1 MPFFSNIFKGR
12 DASSTKKQA
21 QQNGPAPVAPPKPKW
36 EDAWT
41 RKDVEPEEVQ
51 ELLRCCTYEIKSRA
65 LAMPFLLLP
74 FRPASDP
81 SAARSFIRNY
91 FTPSAEKG
99 GPLEG
104 ERLSQEL
111 RLTEPL
117 VLCSVMKWCWSRLP
131 GGIVTWEAYELFK
144 IGEQDSNT
152 ARDAF
157 ATFIPISIASDARTK
172 IIFDFFDLMA
182 AIAAHGK
189 TNGMGGRK
197 LSRLGGWYAFEQVDL
212 GSGFDGGYKAWA
224 SAADATSHLFFAYLR
239 SLSPDSVQG
248 TNGISA
254 LPLSLQNLLETTEY
268 PPSQRT
274 LMESQ
279 TTKVVMIVDTVSP
292 TPFALLRR
300 AKHFQYRDDDQALQQ
315 FSECEDPVQALTDEC
330 RRVLKNISSANDSS
344 TSKASTSLRDA
355 SWSRFEDIGF
365 GGMGDDSDEDE
376 VDGSALGRR
385 RQQQPRGL
393 RTTAHSKVDLGRPT
407 TPSWADFLSSGFVE
421 DPAKGPPGSFLS
433 PDKLLPPINTRSQSS
448 QSQKRMTDD
457 DSLLEPGELASIATF
472 GLDDAFWWVWISSL
486 AGEEPVARKAV
497 FGRCALV
504 ETNIRGGRWLLM
516 EELIKAA
523 APELEDGAY
532 IAEKKARFGFSK
544 RSRISRSKS
553 TVGRKTLTQ
562 PKTGL
567 GQRAHQPSPLSK
579 TNIAPDQHAR
589 IQAAAAALQQ
599 KNYLQETASASPRR
613 GRFEDTVSQKTN
625 SVFTLQPVIL
635 TEAAPAMKWAN
646 SYDKDAIRAKYLG
659 DDFAGKGSAVNLPPP
674 SITYSQQD
682 ASTNGSI
689 TPMATAQTTIAP
701 MVTAKPQPLPAPRN
715 QSYGFPVVENATT
728 PEAVAPDNKHDRIL
742 PDLPKEDTPVEYTPE
757 PLPQEQVYIAPGGKP
772 SVLQQE
778 FGGNSAISNRI
789 YQRPDAAMTRSHNQ
803 IDEYHSPTHSPA
815 PLPAVPAVD
824 MAAVNAIAAEASQVP
839 LPATT
844 PMEYPRQ
851 TPVDR
856 KPLPP
861 PKQAE
866 ERLSASDPRL
876 FSSGPEYSNP
886 PTKNDALPTP
896 DTSPDSKKA
905 SGNRLK
911 KKAGP
916 GGFKGMFG
924 RKKTEVPVRSGPP
937 QTSTTAVAAARAAL
951 EARQNPPQQ
960 PAPVASKDI
969 KAGRRFSG
977 MGKTKDPVPTAPTR
991 VLPPSMPLMTEEPRA
1006 PFSEPTPLPSPH
1018 YANPEFQDSQ
1028 ASLSRV
1034 DTNEQRH
1041 AEHEFQAFDQGPL
1054 EDVPAFVPE
1063 DSPRMSSNS
1072 HAFAQHTAE
1081 EHEEE
1086 PRDDASEHS
1095 NELTQQIS
1103 PVQDRWAQI
1112 RKNAAARAAMQN
1124 ERQSEE
1130 QSRKTDRTD
1139 DGETSGEETIESRVA
1154 RIKAR
1159 VAELTGNMQA

>member
-1 MPFFSNIFKGR
+1 
-12 DASSTKKQA
+12 
-21 QQNGPAPVAPPKPKW
+21 
-36 EDAWT
+36 
-41 RKDVEPEEVQ
+41 
-51 ELLRCCTYEIKSRA
+51 
-65 LAMPFLLLP
+65 
-74 FRPASDP
+74 
-81 SAARSFIRNY
+81 
-91 FTPSAEKG
+91 
-99 GPLEG
+99 
-104 ERLSQEL
+104 
-111 RLTEPL
+111 
-117 VLCSVMKWCWSRLP
+117 
-131 GGIVTWEAYELFK
+131 
-144 IGEQDSNT
+144 
-152 ARDAF
+152 
-157 ATFIPISIASDARTK
+157 
-172 IIFDFFDLMA
+172 
-182 AIAAHGK
+182 
-189 TNGMGGRK
+189 
-197 LSRLGGWYAFEQVDL
+197 
-212 GSGFDGGYKAWA
+212 
-224 SAADATSHLFFAYLR
+224 
-239 SLSPDSVQG
+239 
-248 TNGISA
+248 
-254 LPLSLQNLLETTEY
+254 
-268 PPSQRT
+268 
-274 LMESQ
+274 
-279 TTKVVMIVDTVSP
+279 MIVDTVSP

-315 FSECEDPVQALTDEC
+315 FSEYEDPVQALTDEC

-393 RTTAHSKVDLGRPT
+393 RTTAQSKVDLGRPT

-421 DPAKGPPGSFLS
+421 DPTKGSPSSFLP

-457 DSLLEPGELASIATF
+457 DSILEPGELASIATF

-486 AGEEPVARKAV
+486 SGEEPVARKAV

-516 EELIKAA
+516 EEIIKAA

-532 IAEKKARFGFSK
+532 IAEKKGRFGFSK
-544 RSRISRSKS
+544 RSKIGRSKS

-562 PKTGL
+562 RKPDL
-567 GQRAHQPSPLSK
+567 GQRVHQPSPLSK
-579 TNIAPDQHAR
+579 SNIAPDQHAR

-599 KNYLQETASASPRR
+599 KNFLQETTTASPRR

-659 DDFAGKGSAVNLPPP
+659 DNFAGKGSAVNLPPP
-674 SITYSQQD
+674 SIAQSQQD

-701 MVTAKPQPLPAPRN
+701 MVTAKSQPFPAPRN
-715 QSYGFPVVENATT
+715 QSYGFPDVANATT
-728 PEAVAPDNKHDRIL
+728 PEAVATDNRHDRNL
-742 PDLPKEDTPVEYTPE
+742 PDLPKAETPVEHAPGPQPE
-757 PLPQEQVYIAPGGKP
+757 EVVYIAPGGKP

-778 FGGNSAISNRI
+778 FGGNSAINNRI
-789 YQRPDAAMTRSHNQ
+789 YQRPDAAMTRSRNQ
-803 IDEYHSPTHSPA
+803 IDEDHPPTHSPA
-815 PLPAVPAVD
+815 PLPAVPTVD
-824 MAAVNAIAAEASQVP
+824 MVAVNTIAAEASQIP

-844 PMEYPRQ
+844 PMEHTRQ

-861 PKQAE
+861 PKAPE
-866 ERLSASDPRL
+866 EKFSSSDPRQ

-886 PTKNDALPTP
+886 PAKNDAILTP
-896 DTSPDSKKA
+896 DTSPDGKKTG
-905 SGNRLK
+905 GNRLK

-924 RKKTEVPVRSGPP
+924 KKKTEVPVRSGPP

-960 PAPVASKDI
+960 PAPVVAKDI

-977 MGKTKDPVPTAPTR
+977 MGRTKDAVPAAPTR
-991 VLPPSMPLMTEEPRA
+991 VLPPSMPLMTEDPRTPA
-1006 PFSEPTPLPSPH
+1006 SEPTPLPSPH
-1018 YANPEFQDSQ
+1018 YANQEFQESQ

-1041 AEHEFQAFDQGPL
+1041 AEHEFQTFDQGPL
-1054 EDVPAFVPE
+1054 EDVPAFVPQ

-1072 HAFAQHTAE
+1072 HAFAQHTTE
-1081 EHEEE
+1081 EHEDE
-1086 PRDDASEHS
+1086 PRDDASNASEHS
-1095 NELTQQIS
+1095 SELTQQIS

-1139 DGETSGEETIESRVA
+1139 DGETSGEES
-1154 RIKAR
+1154 
-1159 VAELTGNMQA
+1159 ELSLSTF

>member
-1 MPFFSNIFKGR
+1 MPFFSNIFKNK
-12 DASSTKKQA
+12 DAASAKKQA
-21 QQNGPAPVAPPKPKW
+21 QQNGAAPVALPKPRW

-91 FTPSAEKG
+91 FNPSAEKG

-131 GGIVTWEAYELFK
+131 GGVVTWEAYELFK

-197 LSRLGGWYAFEQVDL
+197 LSRLGGWYAFEQVDT
-212 GSGFDGGYKAWA
+212 GNGFDGGYKAWA
-224 SAADATSHLFFAYLR
+224 SAAEATSHLFFAYLR

-300 AKHFQYRDDDQALQQ
+300 AKHFQYRDDDQALQR
-315 FSECEDPVQALTDEC
+315 FSEYEDPVQALTDEC

-365 GGMGDDSDEDE
+365 GGIGDDSDEDE

-385 RQQQPRGL
+385 RQHQPRGL
-393 RTTAHSKVDLGRPT
+393 RTTAQSKVDLGRPT

-421 DPAKGPPGSFLS
+421 DPAKGSQSSFLP

-457 DSLLEPGELASIATF
+457 DSLLEPGELASIANF
-472 GLDDAFWWVWISSL
+472 SLDDAFWWVWISSL

-516 EELIKAA
+516 EEIIKAA

-532 IAEKKARFGFSK
+532 IAEKKGRFGFSK
-544 RSRISRSKS
+544 RTKINRSKS
-553 TVGRKTLTQ
+553 TTGRKTLTQ
-562 PKTGL
+562 RKTDL
-567 GQRAHQPSPLSK
+567 GHRTNQPSPLSK
-579 TNIAPDQHAR
+579 SNIAPDQHAR

-599 KNYLQETASASPRR
+599 KHYLQETSPSSPRR
-613 GRFEDTVSQKTN
+613 GRFEDTVSTKTT

-635 TEAAPAMKWAN
+635 TEAAPAMRWAN

-659 DDFAGKGSAVNLPPP
+659 DNFAGKGSSAHLPPP
-674 SITYSQQD
+674 SVTQSQQN
-682 ASTNGSI
+682 ASTSGSV
-689 TPMATAQTTIAP
+689 TPMATAQTSFAP
-701 MVTAKPQPLPAPRN
+701 MATAKAQPLPAPRN
-715 QSYGFPVVENATT
+715 QSYGFPAVGNATSH
-728 PEAVAPDNKHDRIL
+728 EAVATDNRHDRNL
-742 PDLPKEDTPVEYTPE
+742 PDLPKEETPAERATEPE
-757 PLPQEQVYIAPGGKP
+757 PQEQVYIAPGGKP

-778 FGGNSAISNRI
+778 FGGHSAVSNRV
-789 YQRPDAAMTRSHNQ
+789 YQRPDAAMTRSRNQ
-803 IDEYHSPTHSPA
+803 IDQYHSPAHSPA

-824 MAAVNAIAAEASQVP
+824 MVAVNTVAAEAAQVP
-839 LPATT
+839 LPATA
-844 PMEYPRQ
+844 PMEHPRQ

-861 PKQAE
+861 PKAPE
-866 ERLSASDPRL
+866 ERLSATDPKL
-876 FSSGPEYSNP
+876 FSSGPEYSEP
-886 PTKNDALPTP
+886 PATNDVMLTP

-905 SGNRLK
+905 GGNKLK
-911 KKAGP
+911 KKAGT

-924 RKKTEVPVRSGPP
+924 RKKTEVPVRFGPP

-960 PAPVASKDI
+960 PTPVASKEV

-977 MGKTKDPVPTAPTR
+977 MGKKKDAIPAAPTR
-991 VLPPSMPLMTEEPRA
+991 VLPPSMPLVAEESRA
-1006 PFSEPTPLPSPH
+1006 PTAELTPVPSPH
-1018 YANPEFQDSQ
+1018 YANQEFQESQ

-1034 DTNEQRH
+1034 DTNEQQH
-1041 AEHEFQAFDQGPL
+1041 AEHEFQTFDQGPL

-1063 DSPRMSSNS
+1063 DSPRMSSDFQAS
-1072 HAFAQHTAE
+1072 AQHTGE
-1081 EHEEE
+1081 EREEE
-1086 PRDDASEHS
+1086 QHDDSSEHS